1 MKKEY
6 CYFMIK
12 VALVSLGC
20 SKNQV
25 DSELILGQVSS
36 NKGFQ
41 LVKDPYQADIIIVNT
56 CGFIQDTKEESIQ
69 TILEL
74 AALKYK
80 GSLKGLIATGCLT
93 QRYQGL
99 ILEEMPEVDAILGT
113 GTFGKINDVINGV
126 LAGKRL
132 KEIGGPAYPYKASEP
147 RLLTDSHFAYVKI
160 GEGCNNHCSYCSIP
174 KIRGP
179 YYSRTIDDIKKEVDW
194 LTGVGVKEIILIAQ
208 DITSYGQDIYGR
220 KNLPEL
226 IRKILE
232 NKDFQW
238 LRLLYSYPESFPL
251 ELLDLMKEDK
261 RICPYLDLP
270 IQHSSNRIRKLM
282 NRRGSR
288 KDLLNLI
295 KEIRTAIP
303 DVVIRTSLIVGFP
316 GEEEEDFEDLLDFI
330 QEVKFDRLGV
340 FKYSR
345 EEDTAAAKFDFQ
357 IPAEIKEER
366 FQRIMEK
373 QQKIAANNNQKYV
386 NSNLEVIV
394 DEIDKEY
401 ALGRTKYDAP
411 EVDNLVYIMD
421 GHNLKKGDIVK
432 CRIKEAYEYDLI
444 GELINE

>member
-1 MKKEY
+1 
-6 CYFMIK
+6 MIK

-208 DITSYGQDIYGR
+208 DITSYGQG
-220 KNLPEL
+220 
-226 IRKILE
+226 
-232 NKDFQW
+232 
-238 LRLLYSYPESFPL
+238 
-251 ELLDLMKEDK
+251 
-261 RICPYLDLP
+261 YLW
-270 IQHSSNRIRKLM
+270 K
-282 NRRGSR
+282 
-288 KDLLNLI
+288 K
-295 KEIRTAIP
+295 
-303 DVVIRTSLIVGFP
+303 
-316 GEEEEDFEDLLDFI
+316 
-330 QEVKFDRLGV
+330 KF
-340 FKYSR
+340 
-345 EEDTAAAKFDFQ
+345 A
-357 IPAEIKEER
+357 
-366 FQRIMEK
+366 
-373 QQKIAANNNQKYV
+373 
-386 NSNLEVIV
+386 
-394 DEIDKEY
+394 
-401 ALGRTKYDAP
+401 
-411 EVDNLVYIMD
+411 
-421 GHNLKKGDIVK
+421 
-432 CRIKEAYEYDLI
+432 
-444 GELINE
+444 